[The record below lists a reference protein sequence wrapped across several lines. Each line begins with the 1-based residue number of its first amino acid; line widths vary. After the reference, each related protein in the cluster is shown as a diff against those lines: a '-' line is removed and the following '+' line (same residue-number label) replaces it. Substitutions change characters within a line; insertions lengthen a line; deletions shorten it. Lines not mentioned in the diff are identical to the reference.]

1 MRNIIFYIWIFVCYM
16 VGGGCSDFLEE
27 YSRDQVYASSCK
39 DLDEALIGNGYMES
53 RGDGKAPGFN
63 DLYYGYLFALDDDA
77 EEHVAMG
84 WGSHNPR
91 SYHKCVILLLGRKI
105 LICKLIPVRIAKIKR

>member
-77 EEHVAMG
+77 EEHVA
-84 WGSHNPR
+84 
-91 SYHKCVILLLGRKI
+91 ILLLGRKN